1 VSDWLDALRALP
13 PLGRDATAAAVI
25 VSVVATRGSA
35 PRPAGTHMVVT
46 RERVD
51 GTIGGG
57 HLEFRAIAIAR
68 DLVAG
73 NDHAERLRRFPLG
86 ASLGQCCGGVV
97 TLLFEP
103 VAGDMAWIA
112 RTAALRGA
120 GVPCVTIAPTG
131 GDAATGRLVVTA
143 ADVFGGAA
151 ADASVIEHARELL
164 RAGAI
169 ASLVRMADDANARGV
184 FFDPVLPVDF
194 AIVLFG
200 AGHVGK
206 ALVRMLAELDCRI
219 TWIDTRIDAF
229 PDTIPA
235 NVVTISTDAPEDE
248 VDAARPGS
256 YFLVMTHEH
265 ALDERLTERIL
276 RRDDFAYFGLIGSLS
291 KRRQFE
297 QRLSRRGMP
306 TARFE
311 AMTCPI
317 GIAGI
322 RGKAPATIAV
332 AVAAQVLQMRDAR
345 ASARTPS
352 EATAAIANARS
363 TSVKAIQ

>member
-1 VSDWLDALRALP
+1 
-13 PLGRDATAAAVI
+13 
-25 VSVVATRGSA
+25 
-35 PRPAGTHMVVT
+35 MVVT

-57 HLEFRAIAIAR
+57 HLEFLAIAIAR

-73 NDHAERLRRFPLG
+73 DGHAERLRRFPLG

-103 VAGDMAWIA
+103 VGGDMTWIA
-112 RTAALRGA
+112 RASALRDA
-120 GVPCVTIAPTG
+120 GVACVTIAPTC

-143 ADVFGGAA
+143 SDVFGGASA
-151 ADASVIEHARELL
+151 ADAPAIERARDGL
-164 RAGAI
+164 RAGGI
-169 ASLVRMADDANARGV
+169 ASLLRMAADANAPRA
-184 FFDPVLPVDF
+184 FLDPVLPADF
-194 AIVLFG
+194 TIVLFG

-206 ALVRMLAELDCRI
+206 ALVHMLAGLDCRI
-219 TWIDTRIDAF
+219 AWIDTRIDAF
-229 PDTIPA
+229 PDPVPA
-235 NVVTISTDAPEDE
+235 NVVVRSTDAPEDE

-306 TARFE
+306 AARFE

-332 AVAAQVLQMRDAR
+332 AVAAQLLQVREAR

-352 EATAAIANARS
+352 AATAATANAGARNA
-363 TSVKAIQ
+363 KGIR